1 MKNVFKTVAIA
12 CIALV
17 LVSCGGAPS
26 TSNHAESVCR
36 CMNEAG
42 LEDISMSKVMDR
54 RYMRDMENEAEE
66 KLPPCLLNV
75 VKEMAEDLDGLSK
88 NDQTAYTKSFLKDCI
103 DTDCSDKIIGLVPFD
118 MMGLALGEL
127 EREVNR

>member
-1 MKNVFKTVAIA
+1 MKNVFKTLVVALT
-12 CIALV
+12 ALA

-26 TSNHAESVCR
+26 TSNHAESVCS

-42 LEDISMSKVMDR
+42 LEDISMSKVMDY
-54 RYMRDMENEAEE
+54 RYMRDMENNAEE
-66 KLPPCLLNV
+66 KLPPCLLKV
-75 VKEMAEDLDGLSK
+75 VKAMAEDLDGLSK

-103 DTDCSDKIIGLVPFD
+103 DTDCSDQIIGLVPFD
-118 MMGLALGEL
+118 MMGLAIGQL